1 MNRTLVKSLLIRA
14 EPDLPAGLPGRAA
27 GGPALDLSG
36 PVLKAAAVAGLASVL
51 SMINRLLDETPV
63 RSLTDPT
70 TAPSAQPIRS
80 LAATA

>member
-1 MNRTLVKSLLIRA
+1 
-14 EPDLPAGLPGRAA
+14 
-27 GGPALDLSG
+27 
-36 PVLKAAAVAGLASVL
+36 VAGLASVL